1 MIVFFAVSPTRRS
14 LLRALSFA
22 AFASLAAILPAFAH
36 EVYTSNFT
44 IIHPWADPSEP
55 GQTEAPVYFSIQ
67 GIRAADRLIKAYSPQ
82 IAESVEMRKGS
93 DRKAPPLL
101 EIGVPLVEKIEYF
114 ADQNHLLLK
123 GLKVPLVYTKSY
135 PMTLVFE
142 KAGLVN
148 ITLSV
153 GPH

>member
-1 MIVFFAVSPTRRS
+1 MLNVSAVCPTRRS
-14 LLRALSFA
+14 LLRALSLA
-22 AFASLAAILPAFAH
+22 AFASFAANPSACAH

-44 IIHPWADPSEP
+44 IIHPWADPTEP
-55 GQTEAPVYFSIQ
+55 GQTDAPVYFSIE
-67 GIRAADRLIKAYSPQ
+67 GVRAADRLIKAYSPQ
-82 IAESVEMRKGS
+82 IAESVEMRKGQ
-93 DRKAPPLL
+93 DRKAPALA
-101 EIGVPLVEKIEYF
+101 EITIPLVEKIEYF

-123 GLKVPLVYTKSY
+123 GLKMPLVYTKSY

-142 KAGLVN
+142 KAGLIN